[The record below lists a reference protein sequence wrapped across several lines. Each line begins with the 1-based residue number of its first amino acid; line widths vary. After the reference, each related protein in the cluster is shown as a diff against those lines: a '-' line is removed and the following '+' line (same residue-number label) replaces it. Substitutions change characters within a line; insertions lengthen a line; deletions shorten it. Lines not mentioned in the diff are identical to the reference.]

1 VTGANEPP
9 PGTPRRQQQPSLR
22 QRATSWLAWWVLLMG
37 LWVAVDDSIGLAELG
52 AGAAV
57 AALAALLTEVALH
70 QAGLHP
76 RLRLRWLASAYRLPG
91 QVLGDTVV
99 VFRALA
105 RQLVRGQDPPSGF
118 RELPVQAGDDSTEG
132 VTRRVLLVG
141 ASSLAPNTV
150 VLGIDTDRDVMVVHQ
165 LRGQQGEG
173 TVTGFVVAAIVMLAA
188 VVPCGVVL
196 CRGKVMEAVVAYEV
210 ISSIAVMV
218 LILLAQGFQRP
229 ALFELPVL
237 LAVLLLGSGLVFV
250 RALERWL

>member
-1 VTGANEPP
+1 
-9 PGTPRRQQQPSLR
+9 
-22 QRATSWLAWWVLLMG
+22 MG

-57 AALAALLTEVALH
+57 AALAALLAEVALR

-105 RQLVRGQDPPSGF
+105 RQLARGQDPPSGF
-118 RELPVQAGDDSTEG
+118 RELPVQAGDDSTAG

-165 LRGQQGEG
+165 L
-173 TVTGFVVAAIVMLAA
+173 VVNK
-188 VVPCGVVL
+188 G
-196 CRGKVMEAVVAYEV
+196 R
-210 ISSIAVMV
+210 
-218 LILLAQGFQRP
+218 AQ
-229 ALFELPVL
+229 
-237 LAVLLLGSGLVFV
+237 
-250 RALERWL
+250 